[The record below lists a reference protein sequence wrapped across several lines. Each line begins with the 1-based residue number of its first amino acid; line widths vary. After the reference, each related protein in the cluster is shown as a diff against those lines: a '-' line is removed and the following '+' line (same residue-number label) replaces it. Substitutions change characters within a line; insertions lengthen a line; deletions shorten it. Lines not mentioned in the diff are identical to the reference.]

1 MDGLAAARDIAS
13 LEETARGRFALRGA
27 LTFTTARAVH
37 EQGRVVIGAAG
48 GDLEFDCQGL
58 THTDSAG
65 VAVLIDWLSLAR
77 RRGRRLRYQG
87 ISDSVRAIARI
98 SEVDDLL
105 DSGV

>member
-1 MDGLAAARDIAS
+1 MDGTAALGESAA
-13 LEETARGRFALRGA
+13 LTGTGPGRFALRGA
-27 LTFTTARAVH
+27 LTFATARTVH
-37 EQGRVVIGAAG
+37 GQGRLVIAAAD
-48 GDLEFDCQGL
+48 GDLEFDCRGL

-87 ISDSVRAIARI
+87 ISESVRAIARI